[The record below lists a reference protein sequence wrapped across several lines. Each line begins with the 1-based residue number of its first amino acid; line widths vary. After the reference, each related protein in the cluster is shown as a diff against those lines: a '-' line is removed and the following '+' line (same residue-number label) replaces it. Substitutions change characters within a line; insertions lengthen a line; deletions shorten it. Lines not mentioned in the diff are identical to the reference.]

1 MTISQTHKGDLHA
14 GPKNYLYNIFACIQ
28 NYCNFSIL
36 DSLYILLFFQK
47 SLIQAS
53 RSNFSFFFFMLCHS
67 SPTLQRVS
75 IKLSF
80 YHHLYKCLHSC
91 SVTQLCPTLYDPV
104 NYSLP
109 VSSVHAVLQARTLKW
124 AAISSSGGPSQTR
137 GQAHV
142 SCVSCISR

>member
-1 MTISQTHKGDLHA
+1 MLGQKITFTTSLHVF
-14 GPKNYLYNIFACIQ
+14 KTTVTFL
-28 NYCNFSIL
+28 SWT
-36 DSLYILLFFQK
+36 LFTFFYSFR

-53 RSNFSFFFFMLCHS
+53 RSNFSFFFFMLCHP

-109 VSSVHAVLQARTLKW
+109 VSSVHAVLQARILKW
-124 AAISSSGGPSQTR
+124 AAISSSWRPSQTR